1 MFALKS
7 KLLYYCMIFN
17 QMKDKIVV
25 ITGAS
30 SGIGKA
36 LAYEFG
42 TKGAKVVLAARNLT
56 SLQQIVAD
64 LITLGVDAFAVK
76 TDVTI
81 ENDCRNLISQAI
93 GKYGRIDVLI
103 NNAGISMRAMFIDLE
118 LDVMRRLMDTNYW
131 GTVYCTKFAMPF
143 LLQSGGS
150 LVGVISIGGY
160 VGMPGR
166 SAYAASKFAVRGFLD
181 TVRVENRKTGLHVL
195 VVAPGFTTSNIRRTA
210 LLADGTPQGETPR
223 DENHMMSAEE
233 VAVHVFKAVVRR
245 KRQLILTFL
254 EGKLTVFLGK
264 FVPKILDKFIYNTFA
279 KEPDSPLK

>member
-1 MFALKS
+1 LNDF
-7 KLLYYCMIFN
+7 Y
-17 QMKDKIVV
+17 QMKNKIVI

-42 TKGAKVVLAARNLT
+42 RKGSHVVLAARNLQG
-56 SLQQIVAD
+56 LQQIAD
-64 LITLGVDAFAVK
+64 DLKALGIQALAVK
-76 TDVTI
+76 TDVTL
-81 ENDCRNLISQAI
+81 ESDCRNLIEKTI
-93 GKYGRIDVLI
+93 EKFGKIDILI
-103 NNAGISMRAMFIDLE
+103 NNAGISMRALFIDLQ

-131 GTVYCTKFAMPF
+131 GTVYCTKFAMPH
-143 LLQSGGS
+143 LLKSKGS

-160 VGMPGR
+160 IGMPGR

-195 VVAPGFTTSNIRRTA
+195 VVAPGFTTSNIRRAA
-210 LLADGTPQGETPR
+210 LLADGSEQGETPR

-233 VAVHVFKAVVRR
+233 VASHIYKSLVKRD
-245 KRQLILTFL
+245 RQLILTFL
-254 EGKLTVFLGK
+254 QGKLTVFLGK
-264 FVPKILDKFIYNTFA
+264 FVPKYLDKLIYNTFA

>member
-1 MFALKS
+1 MR
-7 KLLYYCMIFN
+7 N
-17 QMKDKIVV
+17 KIVV

-42 TKGAKVVLAARNLT
+42 RKGSHVVLAARNLKE
-56 SLQQIVAD
+56 LEIIVED
-64 LITLGVDAFAVK
+64 LGSQGIKALAVK
-76 TDVTI
+76 TDVTS
-81 ENDCRNLISQAI
+81 EADCRHLIDAAI
-93 GKYGRIDVLI
+93 STFGHIDILI
-103 NNAGISMRAMFIDLE
+103 NNAGISMRALFVDLQ

-131 GTVYCTKFAMPF
+131 GTVYCTKFAMPH
-143 LLQSGGS
+143 LLNSKGS

-160 VGMPGR
+160 IGMPGR

-195 VVAPGFTTSNIRRTA
+195 VVAPGFTTSNIRRAA
-210 LLADGTPQGETPR
+210 LLADGSQQGETPR

-233 VAVHVFKAVVRR
+233 VATHIYKALVKRE
-245 KRQLILTFL
+245 RQLILTFL
-254 EGKLTVFLGK
+254 EGKFTVFLGK
-264 FVPKILDKFIYNTFA
+264 FVPKFLDKLIYNTFA

>member
-1 MFALKS
+1 
-7 KLLYYCMIFN
+7 
-17 QMKDKIVV
+17 MKDKIIV

-42 TKGAKVVLAARNLT
+42 RKGATVVLAARRLPD
-56 SLQQIVAD
+56 LQEIVAD
-64 LITLGVDAFAVK
+64 LKALGIAALAVK

-81 ENDCRNLISQAI
+81 ERDCRNLIETTVET
-93 GKYGRIDVLI
+93 YGRIDVLI
-103 NNAGISMRAMFIDLE
+103 NNAGISMRALFVDLQ

-131 GTVYCTKFAMPF
+131 GTVYCSKFAMPH
-143 LLQSGGS
+143 LLKTGGS

-210 LLADGTPQGETPR
+210 LLADGSEQGETPR
-223 DENHMMSAEE
+223 DENHMMSAEQ
-233 VAVHVFKAVVRR
+233 VAALIYKAVVKR
-245 KRQLILTFL
+245 KRQLILTFV
-254 EGKLTVFLGK
+254 EGKLAIFLGK
-264 FVPKILDKFIYNTFA
+264 FIPEFLDKQIYNTFA

>member
-1 MFALKS
+1 
-7 KLLYYCMIFN
+7 MILN

-42 TKGAKVVLAARNLT
+42 QKGATVVLASRNL
-56 SLQQIVAD
+56 SMLQWIVAD
-64 LITLGVDAFAVK
+64 LQRLEIQALAVQ

-81 ENDCRNLISQAI
+81 ENDCRMLIE
-93 GKYGRIDVLI
+93 KTLLRYGRIDVMI
-103 NNAGISMRAMFIDLE
+103 NNAGISMRALFIDLQ

-131 GTVYCTKFAMPF
+131 GTVYCTKFAMPH
-143 LLQSGGS
+143 LLQSEGS

-160 VGMPGR
+160 IGMPGR

-195 VVAPGFTTSNIRRTA
+195 VVAPGFTTSNIRRAA
-210 LLADGTPQGETPR
+210 LLADGSAQGATPR
-223 DENHMMSAEE
+223 DENHMMSAEA
-233 VAVHVFKAVVRR
+233 VAAYLFKAVERR
-245 KRQLILTFL
+245 KRHLILTFIQ
-254 EGKLTVFLGK
+254 GKLTVFLGK
-264 FVPKILDKFIYNTFA
+264 FLPEFLDKQIYETFA

>member
-1 MFALKS
+1 MNDF
-7 KLLYYCMIFN
+7 Y
-17 QMKDKIVV
+17 QMKDKIVI

-42 TKGAKVVLAARNLT
+42 RKGSHVVLAARNLQG
-56 SLQQIVAD
+56 LQQIAD
-64 LITLGVDAFAVK
+64 DLKALGIQALAVK
-76 TDVTI
+76 TDVTL
-81 ENDCRNLISQAI
+81 ESDCRNLIEKTI
-93 GKYGRIDVLI
+93 EKFGKIDILI
-103 NNAGISMRAMFIDLE
+103 NNAGISMRALFIDLQ

-131 GTVYCTKFAMPF
+131 GTVYCTKFAMPH
-143 LLQSGGS
+143 LLQSKGS

-160 VGMPGR
+160 IGMPGR

-195 VVAPGFTTSNIRRTA
+195 VVAPGFTTSNIRRAA
-210 LLADGTPQGETPR
+210 LLADGSEQGETPR

-233 VAVHVFKAVVRR
+233 VASHIYKSLVKRD
-245 KRQLILTFL
+245 RQLILTFL
-254 EGKLTVFLGK
+254 QGKLTVFLGK
-264 FVPKILDKFIYNTFA
+264 FVPKYLDKLIYNTFA

>member
-1 MFALKS
+1 
-7 KLLYYCMIFN
+7 
-17 QMKDKIVV
+17 MKDKVVV

-42 TKGAKVVLAARNLT
+42 TKKAIVVLAARNLAG
-56 SLQQIVAD
+56 LEEIVAD
-64 LITLGVDAFAVK
+64 LSSLGVKALAVK
-76 TDVTI
+76 TDVTV
-81 ENDCRNLISQAI
+81 ENDCRNLVE
-93 GKYGRIDVLI
+93 KTVEHFDRIDILI
-103 NNAGISMRAMFIDLE
+103 NNAGISMRALFIDLQ

-131 GTVYCTKFAMPF
+131 GTVYCTKYAMPY
-143 LLQSGGS
+143 LLKSGGS

-160 VGMPGR
+160 IGMPGR

-195 VVAPGFTTSNIRRTA
+195 VVAPGFTTSNIRRAA
-210 LLADGTPQGETPR
+210 LLADGTTQGETPR
-223 DENHMMSAEE
+223 DENHMMSAER
-233 VAVHVFKAVVRR
+233 VASHIYKAVIRR
-245 KRQLILTFL
+245 KRHLILTFL

-264 FVPKILDKFIYNTFA
+264 FIPKYLDRLIYNTFA

>member
-1 MFALKS
+1 
-7 KLLYYCMIFN
+7 MILD
-17 QMKDKIVV
+17 QMKDKIVI

-42 TKGAKVVLAARNLT
+42 NKGAKVVLAARNLAKLLEIAT
-56 SLQQIVAD
+56 D
-64 LITLGVDAFAVK
+64 LNKSGIQAIAVQ

-81 ENDCRNLISQAI
+81 ENDCRLLIEKTLEHF
-93 GKYGRIDVLI
+93 GKIDILI
-103 NNAGISMRAMFIDLE
+103 NNAGISMRALFIDLQ

-131 GTVYCTKFAMPF
+131 GTVYCTKFALPH
-143 LLQSGGS
+143 LLNSGGS

-160 VGMPGR
+160 IGMPGR

-210 LLADGTPQGETPR
+210 LLADGSAQGETPR
-223 DENHMMSAEE
+223 DENDMMSAEE
-233 VAVHVFKAVVRR
+233 VASHVYNAIMRR
-245 KRQLILTFL
+245 QRHLILTFVQ
-254 EGKLTVFLGK
+254 GKLAVFLGK
-264 FVPKILDKFIYNTFA
+264 FLPKFMDKQIYNTFA
-279 KEPDSPLK
+279 SEPDSPLK